1 MNFRTLVE
9 LPEKEV
15 KIGHSERIM
24 LWGSCFVENIGRR
37 MTENKF
43 RCNVNPLGIL
53 YNPISIASSLQQV
66 LEGKVY
72 GETDLFQA
80 SGMWHSWM
88 HHSDFSAST
97 SEECLKRINDGISTV
112 AESLSHT
119 DW

>member
-15 KIGHSERIM
+15 KICHSERIM

-97 SEECLKRINDGISTV
+97 SE
-112 AESLSHT
+112 
-119 DW
+119 